1 MNDTT
6 PEMWKKQH
14 EIMLAMPVR
23 QRFMEGADMI
33 DFTRILVENGIRKQN
48 PGISD
53 LDMKMAVFKKY
64 YKNDFTEEQLNDIFL
79 FFKANNPDC

>member
-1 MNDTT
+1 
-6 PEMWKKQH
+6 
-14 EIMLAMPVR
+14 MLAMPVKK
-23 QRFMEGADMI
+23 RFMEGADMI